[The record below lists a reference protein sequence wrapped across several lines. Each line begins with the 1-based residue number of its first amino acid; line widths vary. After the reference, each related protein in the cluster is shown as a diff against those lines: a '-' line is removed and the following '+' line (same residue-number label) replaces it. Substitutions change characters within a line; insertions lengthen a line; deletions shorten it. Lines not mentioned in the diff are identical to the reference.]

1 MEDTKNTLDRAKDK
15 GIKTTIS
22 YISGIDSLEEV
33 SKGFTLIKDSI
44 VQFPIINIYQI
55 QNAGQS
61 AILDD
66 AACNLEY
73 YIKSRIMLEE
83 LFRDK
88 DIEPKRWAN
97 YRPLWYKYYDGK
109 MLDDNSFGQL
119 EKKLIK

>member
-88 DIEPKRWAN
+88 DIEPKRWVN